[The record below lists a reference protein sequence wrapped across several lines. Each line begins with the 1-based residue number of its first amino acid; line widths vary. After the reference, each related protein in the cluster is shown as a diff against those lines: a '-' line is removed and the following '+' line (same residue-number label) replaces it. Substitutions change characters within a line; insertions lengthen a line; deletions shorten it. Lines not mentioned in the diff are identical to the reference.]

1 MSTGPVTLALPIADR
16 GTSFEFYRAALGL
29 TPFGEPAEDGLPEPL
44 QFAVNDGLRLMLVPA
59 EGFGWVVG
67 GREVAGRGTSECLL
81 GLSAG
86 TEAEVDAIIQRA
98 TGAGAEIVIQPG
110 QQPWGYAGT
119 FADPD
124 GHAWMVTK
132 ADQAAGDSTSAP

>member
-1 MSTGPVTLALPIADR
+1 MSTEPIVLALPIADR

-29 TPFGEPAEDGLPEPL
+29 AALGEPAEDGMPEPL
-44 QFAVNDGLRLMLVPA
+44 RFAVNDGLHLMLVPT

-81 GLSAG
+81 GLSAS
-86 TEAEVDAIIQRA
+86 TEAEVNRIVQRA
-98 TGAGAEIVIQPG
+98 AEAGAEVVLAPG

-132 ADQAAGDSTSAP
+132 V